1 MDTNGHCGYLFLIL
15 DLTYLY
21 NIFLMHATLLNL
33 KLYSEDKWLPNQ
45 SMALS
50 RSNANKIQAIIS
62 YVVVCMLINTC

>member
-1 MDTNGHCGYLFLIL
+1 
-15 DLTYLY
+15 
-21 NIFLMHATLLNL
+21 MHATLLNL